1 MGIRQVF
8 EQEVVV
14 TTKHGRMPA
23 FAACP
28 DGAGPFPP
36 VIFYMDAPGTRE
48 ELRNMARRIARQG
61 YFCLLPDMYYRLG
74 TVRFD
79 IPRRDDA
86 MSGVIRASMNSITNA
101 LVTDDTAAMIAWFDA
116 NDKVAPGPVGCVG
129 YCMSG
134 CYITTVSARFPHRI
148 KAAASL
154 YGVNIVT
161 DKPDSSHLLLPL
173 VTGELYYAFA
183 EHDQSVPARVIP
195 ELQASLAKTSV
206 ANTVKV
212 FAGTHHGFCFAER
225 AVYDTQAAEQTW
237 ADMFALWKRKLT

>member
-1 MGIRQVF
+1 MEEIMY
-8 EQEVVV
+8 EQDVVV

-23 FAACP
+23 FVAAP
-28 DGAGPFPP
+28 DSGGPHPG

-48 ELRNMARRIARQG
+48 ELRNMARRVARNG
-61 YFCLLPDMYYRLG
+61 YVCLLPDMYYRLG
-74 TVRFD
+74 SVRFD

-101 LVTDDTAAMIAWFDA
+101 LVTDDTAAMLGWFDA
-116 NDKVAPGPVGCVG
+116 NDRVSTGPVGCVG
-129 YCMSG
+129 HCMSG

-161 DKPDSSHLLLPL
+161 DKPDSSHLLVPQ
-173 VTGELYYAFA
+173 VKGELYYAFA
-183 EHDQSVPARVIP
+183 EHDQSVPAHVIP
-195 ELQASLAKTSV
+195 DLKKALAATDV

-212 FAGTHHGFCFAER
+212 FDGTHHGFCFAER
-225 AVYDTQAAEQTW
+225 AVYDAEASEQTW
-237 ADMFALWKRKLT
+237 ADILGMFKRRLA